1 MKSKYLQMKMTAMAV
16 LMALLLGAIGMTKGY
31 ANESTAP
38 NENHLVKCYRRHS
51 EGTISANS
59 PSGGLSYDYSYYWAI
74 TTANEGEIVT
84 LTASPY
90 FTYGYILESWTVRD
104 ANDNTITYDVTPDQE
119 DPNIATFTM
128 PNGDVEIFATFTRAF
143 LFLAIYED
151 YQTCEELYPVREW
164 NLIDDVL
171 NMQMP
176 ANEDGMTVS
185 WYYQN
190 GANRTT
196 GILWLAQNEKEGFQL
211 YYREQEKERNLRI
224 VVEPFVNSQGE
235 ELQHS
240 VYWEEFFY
248 AVPYLNFSAPDS
260 LAEALIPYAG
270 EIHQTIVGHNKVF
283 YVELESTKNQTPG
296 EYVSTITAYDGD
308 EVLSTRTI
316 TAKVWNFALP
326 ESHYSEVVMGLYNRN
341 SAYKSTSSLFK
352 LNGINVDADGN
363 VAESDLPAAKQIL
376 DGYHECLLQHGV
388 STFEIPRWKMADDP
402 KAAELIM
409 ADPRRKVFE
418 VPVHGFDLNG
428 SSFNPDAQAVLMQYK
443 DIVYDNVFLK
453 DKAFFYPMD
462 EPDWDDENIV
472 AQFNTVCNALS
483 ESWPDY
489 HASIAFNGNYSQTA
503 EMFEGKIDILC
514 PNQLFFDPWVQGDEI
529 HPDPALYAPKQ
540 ANFEDFMDRSNH
552 PDRFRTWRYQG
563 DGKCGGTYFWISALS
578 TVGMMRR
585 IVFWQQYRMNSDGW
599 LHWNCAYLPDN
610 WTKKTI
616 PSPFG
621 AATGNGDGILLY
633 PGTMF
638 GQSAET
644 PIVSLRLKQLSAG
657 IDDYDYLRL
666 GDEFLTQAD
675 IDYVFTYSYI
685 NNTTV
690 HCYLLNKQYDYYTP
704 YTCTRMYR
712 ARYELGQRLDTV
724 NTEHTWDEWQTA
736 VLPDETHN
744 GMEIRT
750 CSHCGTQESR
760 SKTYSSL
767 YRFVG
772 TENNQWANLSNWA
785 NSPETLP
792 APGEAVVIASNCE
805 INTNTTV
812 FHVVVNDGV
821 NLTIKDGATLTSRRV
836 STEGNAQVIIEDGA
850 QLYTQSEGV
859 QATVMK
865 NIAAHSES
873 GGWHFISSSVATDVA
888 PSTDNGLV
896 SSTQTN
902 YDLYYYDEPAHYW
915 RNYKHSSNPNITNA
929 DPDFSIAPMKGYL
942 YANAD
947 GTTLSFAG
955 TLQPGITAI
964 STPLSYEAQTLTGW
978 NLVGN
983 PFPCNVYVDKS
994 YYVLNENGSAIYP
1007 TPVSIGTAIGP
1018 CTGIM
1023 VKAEG
1028 PDETV
1033 TFSKT
1038 APETQGQNNGLLHI
1052 ALNQTVFNRASVS
1065 TGSTTLDKTI
1075 VSFNE
1080 GDLLGKFYFGEQNAN
1095 LYIPQNGK
1103 EYAIAF
1109 SKGQSEIPLN
1119 FKANENGIYTILI
1132 NPEGVELAYLHL
1144 IDNMTGADVDLLQ
1157 NPSYNFN
1164 AKTTDYESRFKLV
1177 FASVCEDADSD
1188 SDSDAD
1194 FAFISDGNLII
1205 NGEGMLQVIDMQ
1217 GRVIRNVG
1225 LSQRVSR
1232 TTVVGMTPG
1241 VYMLR
1246 LVNGE
1251 KVRTQKIVVK

>member
-1 MKSKYLQMKMTAMAV
+1 MKNKNLQWKWTTMAV
-16 LMALLLGAIGMTKGY
+16 LMSLLLGAVGMTKGY
-31 ANESTAP
+31 AKESNAP
-38 NENHLVKCYRRHS
+38 NEIHNVKCYVDNNRNPI
-51 EGTISANS
+51 EGTISAYS
-59 PSGGLSYDYSYYWAI
+59 PSGGPSHYASWYWDT
-74 TTANEGEIVT
+74 TTANEGETVT
-84 LTASPY
+84 ITATPF
-90 FTYGYILESWTVRD
+90 FTYGYILGSWTVRD
-104 ANDNTITYDVTPDQE
+104 ANDNTITYSVTPDE
-119 DPNIATFTM
+119 DNPNVATFTM
-128 PNGDVEIFATFTRAF
+128 PNGDVEVFATFTRAF

-151 YQTCEELYPVREW
+151 YQTCEELYPVREGD
-164 NLIDDVL
+164 LIDDVR
-171 NMQMP
+171 NMQLP
-176 ANEDGMTVS
+176 ANEDGMTVR

-248 AVPYLNFSAPDS
+248 AVPYSNFSAPDS

-270 EIHQTIVGHNKVF
+270 EIHKTSVGHNKVF
-283 YVELESTKNQTPG
+283 YVELESAKNQTPG

-376 DGYHECLLQHGV
+376 DGYQECLLQHGV

-462 EPDWDDENIV
+462 EPDWDDEDIV

-514 PNQLFFDPWVQGDEI
+514 PNQLFFDPYEREETKY
-529 HPDPALYAPKQ
+529 DPALYAPKQ

-621 AATGNGDGILLY
+621 DATGNGDGILLY

-666 GDEFLTQAD
+666 GDEFLSQAD

-704 YTCTRMYR
+704 YTCTRMHR
-712 ARYELGQRLDTV
+712 ARYELGQRLDTT
-724 NTEHTWDEWQTA
+724 NTQHTWGEWQTA
-736 VLPDETHN
+736 VLPDENHN
-744 GMEIRT
+744 GLEIRT
-750 CSHCGTQESR
+750 CSHCGAQESR
-760 SKTYSSL
+760 AKSYSSL
-767 YRFVG
+767 YRFEG
-772 TENNQWANLSNWA
+772 TVDNQWANLNNWA
-785 NSPETLP
+785 NNPETLP
-792 APGEAVVIASNCE
+792 SSGEAVVIAHDCE
-805 INTNTTV
+805 IDTDMTV
-812 FHVVVNDGV
+812 FHVVVNDGF
-821 NLTIKDGATLTSRRV
+821 NLTINEGASLISRRV

-859 QATVMK
+859 HATVKK
-865 NIAAHSES
+865 NIAAHGGS
-873 GGWHFISSSVATDVA
+873 GGWYFISSSLATNLV
-888 PSTDNGLV
+888 PSETNGMI
-896 SSTQTN
+896 SATPEN
-902 YDLYYYDEPAHYW
+902 YDLYYYDEPTHYW
-915 RNYKHSSNPNITNA
+915 MNYKSNGQNSGFAIE
-929 DPDFSIAPMKGYL
+929 PMKGYL
-942 YANAD
+942 YANASD
-947 GTTLSFAG
+947 VTLSFAG
-955 TLQPGITAI
+955 TLQPGITATT
-964 STPLSYEAQTLTGW
+964 STLSYEAQTLKGW

-983 PFPCNVYVDKS
+983 PFPCNVYVDKN
-994 YYVLNENGSAIYP
+994 YYVMNEDGTGIEP
-1007 TPVSIGTAIGP
+1007 TPVSNGTAIGP
-1018 CTGIM
+1018 CTGIL
-1023 VKAEG
+1023 VKAETA
-1028 PDETV
+1028 DEAV

-1038 APETQGQNNGLLHI
+1038 APEMQGRNNGMLQV
-1052 ALNQTVFNRASVS
+1052 AVADANTRGEAVE
-1065 TGSTTLDKTI
+1065 DKAI

-1080 GDLLGKFYFGEQNAN
+1080 GDALEKFIFNAEN
-1095 LYIPQNGK
+1095 AQLNIPQSNG
-1103 EYAIAF
+1103 EYAIAYA
-1109 SKGQSEIPLN
+1109 KKQGELPLN
-1119 FKANENGIYTILI
+1119 FKATKDVSYTLTV
-1132 NPEGVELAYLHL
+1132 NPEAVEMEYLHL

-1157 NPSYNFN
+1157 TPQYTFA
-1164 AKTTDYESRFKLV
+1164 AKKTDYASRFRLV
-1177 FASVCEDADSD
+1177 FSANDNNGSSTSSETFAYYDGSEWVISNEGEATLQVVDAVGRIVS
-1188 SDSDAD
+1188 SKT
-1194 FAFISDGNLII
+1194 I
-1205 NGEGMLQVIDMQ
+1205 NGSATMNTEGL
-1217 GRVIRNVG
+1217 NA
-1225 LSQRVSR
+1225 
-1232 TTVVGMTPG
+1232 G
-1241 VYMLR
+1241 VYVMR
-1246 LVNGE
+1246 LMSGE
-1251 KVRTQKIVVK
+1251 NVKTQKIVVR